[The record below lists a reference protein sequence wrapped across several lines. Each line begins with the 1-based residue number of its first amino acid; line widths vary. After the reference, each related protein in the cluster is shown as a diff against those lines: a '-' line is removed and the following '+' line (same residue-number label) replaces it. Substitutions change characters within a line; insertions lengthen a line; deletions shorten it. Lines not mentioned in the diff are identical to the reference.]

1 MIKVNLAKKKSRRSY
16 QESQT
21 QTYSSSV
28 VMDSNIDIQKQ
39 GLKRLIVLCLVPG
52 LMFAWEYFFL
62 PSRQEILT
70 QKISYRDKIRSENQK
85 SKKDV
90 DEIKKYEEEEKKL
103 NSEIAAINQLSK
115 DRYRE
120 VRIMETIQLSKTEK
134 LSLTRLE
141 ISENK
146 LILKGLAMNDQE
158 ISSFHENLQKSVYFK
173 EITPGVTREK
183 MTEFGV
189 FKEFEMNLVLEG
201 T

>member
-1 MIKVNLAKKKSRRSY
+1 MIKVNLAKKNSRRSY
-16 QESQT
+16 QETQT

-28 VMDSNIDIQKQ
+28 VMESNIDLQKA
-39 GLKRLIVLCLVPG
+39 GLKKLIILFIVPG

-62 PSRQEILT
+62 PTRQQILS
-70 QKISYRDKIRSENQK
+70 QKIAYRDKIRDENQK

-103 NSEIAAINQLSK
+103 NAEIAAINQLSK

-120 VRIMETIQLSKTEK
+120 VRILETIQLSKTEK
-134 LSLTRLE
+134 MSLTRLE

-146 LILKGLAMNDQE
+146 MILRGLAVNDQE
-158 ISSFHENLQKSVYFK
+158 ITSFHENLQKSVYFK

-183 MTEFGV
+183 NTEYGV
-189 FKEFEMNLVLEG
+189 FKEFEMSLMLEG